1 VSGFFVPLL
10 VERGLVELP
19 VEEVHHAVR
28 TLRCRVGE
36 EAYLSNG
43 QGLLARARFV
53 EIKGERAVL
62 EVLEVWERPGE
73 PPAPMGLVV
82 AFLKAPDR
90 IGWLVEKAV
99 ELGATD
105 IFLVPF
111 ARSFPRRPS
120 ESRLRR
126 IAIAALKQNLRS
138 VLPRIQVCSQWEE
151 VPWMQRLSAG
161 SLGRLGRRCLSAGP
175 SLHSCKH
182 ALDRRP
188 RRRLY
193 VRREGG
199 SSPLRPYRRKP
210 GTPAL
215 ASRNR
220 RPPLPK
226 HPQNPLGIL
235 TLCRM
240 FASWQSSLMPTPKF

>member
-1 VSGFFVPLL
+1 VPLL
-10 VERGLVELP
+10 IERGLVELP

-73 PPAPMGLVV
+73 PPAPIGLVV

-151 VPWMQRLSAG
+151 VPWTQFERRLFGEIGASVPLRQALPSTPVSTLWVVG
-161 SLGRLGRRCLSAGP
+161 PEGDFTPEEKEALRRLGLTGVSLGHLRLRAETAALLYLS
-175 SLHSCKH
+175 
-182 ALDRRP
+182 
-188 RRRLY
+188 
-193 VRREGG
+193 
-199 SSPLRPYRRKP
+199 
-210 GTPAL
+210 
-215 ASRNR
+215 
-220 RPPLPK
+220 
-226 HPQNPLGIL
+226 
-235 TLCRM
+235 TLKTL
-240 FASWQSSLMPTPKF
+240 WGY